1 MADERGPFGPH
12 SQLKQTSAIAVA
24 LENSAL
30 TREILHE
37 GTAAC
42 KSCTLQIVV
51 YRLAR
56 PSDQFEWLR

>member
-42 KSCTLQIVV
+42 KSCTLQNC
-51 YRLAR
+51 RL
-56 PSDQFEWLR
+56 PPGSPE